1 MNHKYY
7 LKDKKITVW
16 DYTTEIIKGVTKKTY
31 SLKYESIWAYYR
43 HNGGSAGNIN
53 SNGVIVYDDSQ
64 RVIFV
69 INRRD
74 LNLTDIITYQ
84 GKIYEIRSV
93 DNFEGYADDLKIVAE
108 VAKNQNVSAYPGIS
122 L

>member
-7 LKDKKITVW
+7 LKDKKIDIW
-16 DYTTEIIKGVTKKTY
+16 EYTSQIIKGVTVKTY
-31 SLKYESIWAYYR
+31 SLKYGSIWAYYR
-43 HNGGSAGNIN
+43 HNGGSAGSVN
-53 SNGVIVYDDSQ
+53 SNGIIVYDDSQ

-74 LNLTDIITYQ
+74 IALTNIIIYQ

-93 DNFEGYADDLKIVAE
+93 DDFEGYADDLKIIAE
-108 VAKNQNVSAYPGIS
+108 VAKNQNVSSYNGLEI
-122 L
+122 